1 MPPEGKTAVVIL
13 RAQALL
19 GLLCCTGLGYES
31 LAGLSRARDSWAQI
45 QANLAEHLE
54 AQALAVSF
62 FVWLMGATFF
72 RALLAHEIA
81 AGKPWAR
88 TALLGFEVVGIAF
101 GVATWLIV
109 AAVTANPVLTNAVI
123 IGSSPG
129 MLTAATLIGL
139 VRTHEMRRWCRDD
152 R

>member
-1 MPPEGKTAVVIL
+1 MPPEGKAAVVIL
-13 RAQALL
+13 RIQALL

-31 LAGLSRARDSWAQI
+31 LAGLSSARDSWIQI
-45 QANLAEHLE
+45 QANIAEHLE

-72 RALLAHEIA
+72 RAMLSYELVD
-81 AGKPWAR
+81 GRPWAR
-88 TALLGFEVVGIAF
+88 RALVVFEIAGIAL
-101 GVATWLIV
+101 GVATWLGV

-139 VRTHEMRRWCRDD
+139 VRTREMRQWCSEES
-152 R
+152 